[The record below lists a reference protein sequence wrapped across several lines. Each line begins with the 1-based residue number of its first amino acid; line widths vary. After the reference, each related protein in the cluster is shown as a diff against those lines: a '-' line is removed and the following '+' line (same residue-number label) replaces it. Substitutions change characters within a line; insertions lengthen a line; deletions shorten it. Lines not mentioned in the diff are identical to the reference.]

1 MTITGISDDKSNSNY
16 YNIIVSIDS
25 NIGKV
30 VMLILTTF
38 IVMITY
44 VNIAVM
50 VIIII
55 IMYWFDLIN

>member
-30 VMLILTTF
+30 VMLLLTTF